1 MSSNDVEPRP
11 PRDAR
16 HAWSRLAR
24 AGSPRP
30 TRSNILAALLAGALG
45 FAIIAQVRQTSIEGL
60 ENLREDEL
68 VRIFADVDQDGD
80 QLAGEISNLRASL
93 ELLRSRTTSEE
104 EAQRAAQERLDS
116 LEILAGT
123 AVAEGPGITLT
134 IRDPQGQVSAPT
146 ILDAV
151 EELRNAGAE
160 AMQIGDVRIVA
171 NTWFTDTDGGLS
183 VSGTILTPPYV
194 LRAIGDANTL
204 AGAMEIPGGVTA
216 TVRRAGGD
224 ATVEI
229 EEDVTVDALLPL
241 ETPQYAQPVPT
252 STP

>member
-1 MSSNDVEPRP
+1 MSTPDLEPRP

-16 HAWSRLAR
+16 HAWARLRR
-24 AGSPRP
+24 AGSPKP
-30 TRSNILAALLAGALG
+30 TRSNIVAAVLAGALG

-68 VRIFADVDQDGD
+68 IRVFADVDQDGE
-80 QLAGEISNLRASL
+80 QLAGEISSLRASL
-93 ELLRSRTTSEE
+93 ELLQSRTTGEE

-134 IRDPQGQVSAPT
+134 IRDPLGEVSAPT

-171 NTWFTDTDGGLS
+171 NTWFSDADGGIS
-183 VSGTILTPPYV
+183 VSGTVMSPPYV
-194 LRAIGDANTL
+194 LLAIGDSNTL

-224 ATVEI
+224 ATVQI
-229 EEDVTVDALLPL
+229 EDDVTVDALLPL
-241 ETPQYAQPVPT
+241 QTPQYAQPVPT
-252 STP
+252 TDS